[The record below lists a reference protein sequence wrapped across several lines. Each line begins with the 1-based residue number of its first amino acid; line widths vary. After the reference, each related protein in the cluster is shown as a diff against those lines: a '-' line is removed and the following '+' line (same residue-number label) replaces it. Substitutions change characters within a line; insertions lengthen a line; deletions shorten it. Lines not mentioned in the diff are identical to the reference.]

1 MLAVVAVGSA
11 LALAAGCSGGSPA
24 GRSSGTAT
32 AGRSTASRLTVAP
45 LTGLPVARVAP
56 RPALVVKIENS
67 AAARPQTGL
76 EGADL
81 VVEELVEGGITR
93 FAAMFQSRGTAVVGP
108 VRSVRDVDA
117 SIAGPTHGLL
127 AASGGASVVVRRLRR
142 APVQLMM
149 QSDPASA
156 YFRSHSRPV
165 PHNLYARPARLW
177 AHADAGHRAPPLYLP
192 FAASA
197 AAASTADARLSRPAH
212 SVELTFSRGAHP
224 RWTYD
229 ATAGR
234 WLRSEG
240 TTPSRTAA
248 GVRMSAM
255 TVVVLRVRTRDAGY
269 RDPIGNRVPETVLT
283 GSGALTLFSD
293 GRRVAGT
300 WHKASRDAGLSLTTS
315 SGQPLL
321 LAPGTTWLELLP
333 TAGSL
338 SVS

>member
-1 MLAVVAVGSA
+1 
-11 LALAAGCSGGSPA
+11 
-24 GRSSGTAT
+24 
-32 AGRSTASRLTVAP
+32 
-45 LTGLPVARVAP
+45 
-56 RPALVVKIENS
+56 
-67 AAARPQTGL
+67 
-76 EGADL
+76 
-81 VVEELVEGGITR
+81 
-93 FAAMFQSRGTAVVGP
+93 
-108 VRSVRDVDA
+108 
-117 SIAGPTHGLL
+117 
-127 AASGGASVVVRRLRR
+127 
-142 APVQLMM
+142 MM

-177 AHADAGHRAPPLYLP
+177 AHADAGHRAPPPLYLP

-212 SVELTFSRGAHP
+212 SVDLTFSRGAHP

-269 RDPIGNRVPETVLT
+269 RDPVGNPVPETVFT
-283 GSGALTLFSD
+283 GTGPATVLSG
-293 GRRVAGT
+293 GRQVAGT
-300 WHKASRDAGLSLTTS
+300 WRKARPDAPLQLTTS
-315 SGQPLL
+315 TGAPLTV
-321 LAPGTTWLELLP
+321 APGVTWLELVP
-333 TAGSL
+333 TGRGTGVRVA
-338 SVS
+338 